1 MYPLSKK
8 ITSNVPS
15 SSGDLA
21 VLQDI
26 SGPGVDALPL
36 GTLLNLPYSSG
47 QPTTAA
53 RLLTIDGSQMS
64 DRGPAVFRPPPGFYE
79 LPSTSRWVSSRAGH
93 GQRVTPSDVFNAR
106 WAVLS
111 TTAQTVMNSATRDRV
126 AAIEDRESSSTVA
139 RVLYTG
145 YFQDLDK
152 DDDIRN
158 SPATQPSQWNSGANQ
173 THNIIT
179 EELRR
184 IAQSIIMEEL
194 RTMFEDAPI
203 VSNFYYNPLYFALQ

>member
-8 ITSNVPS
+8 IASNVPS

-21 VLQDI
+21 VLKDI

-53 RLLTIDGSQMS
+53 RLLSIDESQMS

-79 LPSTSRWVSSRAGH
+79 LPSTSRWVSSRAGPC
-93 GQRVTPSDVFNAR
+93 QRVTPSDVLNAR

-111 TTAQTVMNSATRDRV
+111 TTAQTVMNSATRNRV
-126 AAIEDRESSSTVA
+126 AANEDRDSSSTVA
-139 RVLYTG
+139 RMPYTR

-152 DDDIRN
+152 DDDIGN
-158 SPATQPSQWNSGANQ
+158 SPATQPSQSNSGANQ
-173 THNIIT
+173 THNIIMGELARIEHNVIMEELRRKF

-184 IAQSIIMEEL
+184 I
-194 RTMFEDAPI
+194 
-203 VSNFYYNPLYFALQ
+203 VSNFYCIC